1 MNYRPL
7 KNYQIKI
14 EAKSEVEYN
23 AGTGTVLVPP
33 ADARIFLHWLNDKGK
48 LISTFTLTYATLVEN
63 KLKIING
70 TNDSISITAIE
81 I

>member
-14 EAKSEVEYN
+14 EAKSEVEYD
-23 AGTGTVLVPP
+23 AGTGTILIPP

-70 TNDSISITAIE
+70 TNDSVSITAIE

>member
-14 EAKSEVEYN
+14 EAKSEVEYD
-23 AGTGTVLVPP
+23 AGTGTILIPP

>member
-14 EAKSEVEYN
+14 EAKNEVEYN
-23 AGTGTVLVPP
+23 AGTGTILIPP

-70 TNDSISITAIE
+70 TNDRVSITAIE